1 MIISGVDGRAGWAAG
16 HRGPL
21 VHEGAGFAETGSY
34 LRMALSLFWRQ
45 VTRGGCAPPA
55 TGRLPY
61 SRRSAGREPFARLV
75 AQAIGSGG
83 GDCRAQWNETM
94 RVLFDNHA
102 RVLRVRAL
110 TLAFLGLA
118 LVVAWYAYALWQG
131 HLVASGESGMLRTA
145 GEHQGLALGIGA
157 LGLLPALC
165 MVAFVRR
172 YVVRIERDHDDLR
185 VAVVG
190 VLRCRTRVVPLAR
203 IRCNRFVEGYLRTG
217 RQTVHAPWI
226 SLMVEGELLPY
237 IVDGQALHID
247 TVALLGLGRGAPVGR
262 RPRRR

>member
-1 MIISGVDGRAGWAAG
+1 
-16 HRGPL
+16 
-21 VHEGAGFAETGSY
+21 
-34 LRMALSLFWRQ
+34 
-45 VTRGGCAPPA
+45 
-55 TGRLPY
+55 
-61 SRRSAGREPFARLV
+61 
-75 AQAIGSGG
+75 
-83 GDCRAQWNETM
+83 M

-102 RVLRVRAL
+102 RVVRVRAL

-118 LVVAWYAYALWQG
+118 LVVAWCAFQVWRGDGLVPGQG
-131 HLVASGESGMLRTA
+131 EALRTA
-145 GEHQGLALGIGA
+145 SERLSQALGIGA
-157 LGLLPALC
+157 LGLLPAVC
-165 MVAFVRR
+165 MLGYVRR
-172 YVVRIERDHDDLR
+172 YVVRIERDHNDLR
-185 VAVVG
+185 VTVAG

-203 IRCNRFVEGYLRTG
+203 IRRSRFVEGYLRTG